1 MNKLFFILGITFLA
15 ACSGNKETEKATTE
29 TKTETVAQTKQYACP
44 MKCEGDKK
52 YDQAGKCPV
61 CKMDLE
67 EVAMAETEADSTG
80 HTH

>member
-1 MNKLFFILGITFLA
+1 MYKLLFILGITFLT
-15 ACSGNKETEKATTE
+15 ACSGNKTSVTE
-29 TKTETVAQTKQYACP
+29 TADSTQVAQTKQYACP

-67 EVAMAETEADSTG
+67 EVAMVETDSTG
-80 HTH
+80 HSH